1 MSSSSIMET
10 IIGLIVI
17 IVSIVFIF
25 YSIQMLD
32 NNQKGQIIKV
42 EFGNVGSLKKGDD
55 VRISGIKI
63 GEVIN
68 NKLDYETFNAIVF
81 LNIEEK
87 IILPDDSLV
96 KISNSS
102 LLGGNFIEIIPGISD
117 EVISSGGALYNSID
131 SISFSDL
138 LGKALFSN

>member
-1 MSSSSIMET
+1 MYSSSIIET
-10 IIGLIVI
+10 IIGLLVI
-17 IVSIVFIF
+17 IVSIVFVF

-32 NNQKGQIIKV
+32 NNQKGKIVKV
-42 EFGNVGSLKKGDD
+42 EFGNVGGLKKGDD

-68 NKLDYETFNAIVF
+68 NELDYETFNAIVF

-96 KISNSS
+96 KISNSA
-102 LLGGNFIEIIPGISD
+102 LLGGNFVEIIPGISD
-117 EVISSGGALYNSID
+117 EEISTGEVLYNSID

>member
-1 MSSSSIMET
+1 MFSSSIIET

-25 YSIQMLD
+25 YSIQMLG

-117 EVISSGGALYNSID
+117 EVISSGGVLYNSID

>member
-1 MSSSSIMET
+1 MFNSSTIET
-10 IIGLIVI
+10 IIGVFVI
-17 IVSIVFIF
+17 IVSMLFVF
-25 YSIQMLD
+25 YSIQIFD
-32 NNQKGQIIKV
+32 NNQKGKIIKV
-42 EFGNVGSLKKGDD
+42 EFGNVGGLKKGDD

-68 NKLDYETFNAIVF
+68 NELDYQTFNAVVF

-87 IILPDDSLV
+87 VILPEDSLV

-102 LLGGNFIEIIPGISD
+102 LLGGNFIEIIPGVSD
-117 EVISSGGALYNSID
+117 EFIRSGEILYNSID

-138 LGKALFSN
+138 LGKALFSQ